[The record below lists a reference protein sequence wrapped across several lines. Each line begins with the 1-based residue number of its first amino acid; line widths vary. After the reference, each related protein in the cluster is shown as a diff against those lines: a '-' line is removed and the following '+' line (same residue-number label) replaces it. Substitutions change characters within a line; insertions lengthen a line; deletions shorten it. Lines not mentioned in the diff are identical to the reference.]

1 MEHFD
6 VLIVGAGISGIGA
19 GHALQRHCVGKR
31 YAILE
36 ARESIGGTWDLF
48 RYPGVRSDTDMYTLG
63 YSFQPWT
70 ENESMADGAS
80 ILQYVR
86 DTAREHGIDHHVRH
100 GCRVRSAAW
109 SSEHARWTLLVD
121 AADTATPQHFSCNF
135 LYLCGGYYDY
145 AQGFAPDFAGRED
158 FAGQVIHPQ
167 FWPEGLDYRGKQ
179 VVVVGS
185 GATAMTIVPAM
196 SDQAA
201 HVTML
206 QRSPTYVASLPSRDG
221 LALALFRW
229 LPARWAHK
237 LARVKSVAFA
247 ALFFQLCR
255 RAPKVAMKLL
265 RAGVARELPKG
276 YAVDIHFKPDYKPWD
291 QRVCF
296 TRNAD
301 LFKAIS
307 AGRASIITDTI
318 DRFVPDGLQL
328 ASGQHLKA
336 DIVVTATGL
345 RLMPCAGLSLTV
357 DGQPVDLGKTFAYQ
371 GLMLSG
377 VPNLAFCVGYTNNS
391 WTLRADLATRYVT
404 RLIKH
409 MDRLG
414 HRICV
419 ANCDAS
425 SMVPEPL
432 IGLQSSY
439 VLRAVD
445 GFPKQGPTAPWRM
458 VQNYYIDLLNMR
470 VRPVADKHLAF
481 S

>member
-19 GHALQRHCVGKR
+19 SHALQRHCAGKR

-36 ARESIGGTWDLF
+36 GRESIGGTWDLF

-70 ENESMADGAS
+70 KSESMADGAS
-80 ILQYVR
+80 ILKYVR
-86 DTAREHGIDHHVRH
+86 DTAREHGIDRHVRY

-109 SSEHARWTLLVD
+109 SSKQARWTLVVD
-121 AADTATPQHFSCNF
+121 AAGAATPQQFSCNF

-145 AQGFAPDFAGRED
+145 AQGFAPDIAGRED

-185 GATAMTIVPAM
+185 GATAVTIVPAM
-196 SDQAA
+196 SNQAA

-206 QRSPTYVASLPSRDG
+206 QRSPSYVASLPSHDG
-221 LALALFRW
+221 LANALFRW
-229 LPARWAHK
+229 LPARLAHK
-237 LARVKSVAFA
+237 LARVKNVAFA

-255 RAPKVAMKLL
+255 RAPQVAIKLL
-265 RAGVARELPKG
+265 RAGVAKALPKG
-276 YAVDIHFKPDYKPWD
+276 YAVDPHFKPNYKPWD

-296 TRNAD
+296 TRDAD

-307 AGRASIITDTI
+307 AGRASIVTDTI

-328 ASGQHLKA
+328 ASGQRLKA

-345 RLMPCAGLSLTV
+345 KLVPCAGLSLTV

-391 WTLRADLATRYVT
+391 WTLRADLASRYVT

-419 ANCDAS
+419 PHCDAS
-425 SMVPEPL
+425 SMAPAPL

-445 GFPKQGPTAPWRM
+445 GFPKQGPTTPWRM
-458 VQNYYIDLLNMR
+458 VQNYYIDLLNLR

-481 S
+481 A